1 MMHVQVKPRILAAE
15 KLANAVMVTFDDGIC
30 AVFSAALLHDSLT
43 QADRVLNEN
52 DLELDE

>member
-1 MMHVQVKPRILAAE
+1 MHVQVKPRILAAE